1 MFDRAADLA
10 LLRDAALAAGP
21 IMRDGFHADYE
32 VWSKGALGPVTA
44 IDLAVDAMLRE
55 RLCGAR
61 GDYGWLS
68 EETAD
73 NPDRLSKRRVFVVD
87 PIDGTRAFIKK
98 KPDFVTAIAIVE
110 DGRAI
115 AGVIYNP
122 ITEELY
128 EAVDGAGATL
138 NGTVI
143 RVSDATV
150 VEGARMIGPKD
161 VFANPRWPTPW
172 PPMDIIQKN
181 AIAYRLALVAS
192 GAHDAAVALG
202 WKSEWDIAAAAVILR
217 EAGGR
222 ISDPWNGEITF
233 NNPDPRAPGV
243 IASGPGLHPSLI
255 ERVKFV
261 PHPSTFE
268 EKTA

>member
-1 MFDRAADLA
+1 MSDRNEDLA

-32 VWSKGALGPVTA
+32 VWSKGAAGPVTA
-44 IDLAVDAMLRE
+44 IDLAVDAMLKE
-55 RLCGAR
+55 RLRTAR
-61 GDYGWLS
+61 RDYGWLS

-73 NPDRLSKRRVFVVD
+73 NPERLSKRRVFVVD

-98 KPDFVTAIAIVE
+98 KPDFVTALAVVE
-110 DGRAI
+110 DGRPV

-128 EAVDGAGATL
+128 EAVERGGATL
-138 NGTVI
+138 NGAAI
-143 RVSDATV
+143 SVSDAAQI
-150 VEGARMIGPKD
+150 EGARMIGAED
-161 VFANPRWPTPW
+161 VFRNPRWPTPW

-181 AIAYRLALVAS
+181 AVAYRLALVAS
-192 GAHDAAVALG
+192 GARDAAVALG
-202 WKSEWDIAAAAVILR
+202 WKSEWDIAAATVIVR

-222 ISDPWNGEITF
+222 ISDPWDGEISF

-243 IASGPGLHPSLI
+243 IASGPRLHPSLI
-255 ERVKFV
+255 ERVKIA
-261 PHPSTFE
+261 PHPSTFPE
-268 EKTA
+268 RPS